1 MDMDIN
7 LLQQL
12 CAHYGIATDYH
23 DLWGQ
28 HHPVQPQALLNL
40 LAAFD
45 PQLATD
51 PSLPKALQRARSGS
65 WEQPIT
71 PTVAIRNDY
80 THWGVRL
87 RLPRHTQQLHWQL
100 RGEDGEVVAQ
110 AGQDAHALGEI
121 SQTERQGVTWVE
133 RHLAIDRRLASGYY
147 RLRVDT
153 CSSECLVI
161 CAPQQC
167 YRPRALQHG
176 GRVWG
181 PSIQLYALRS
191 PQNWGMGDFGDLLVL
206 IRQMAARGADIIG
219 LNPLHALFMHNPAH
233 ASPYSPCSR
242 QQLNVLYIDVPAV
255 QEFADCAAA
264 RALVA
269 SAAFQQRLADLR
281 EPALVDYPGVA
292 RAKFEVL
299 EILHTHF
306 AARHLGEAPDAQGR
320 AFLAFVARGGQALR
334 RHALFEA
341 IQAHLHAA
349 DPSLWGWP
357 AWPPQWQDPAGER
370 TEDFARTHAQRLQFH
385 QYLQWQ
391 ASIQLARAHE
401 TCTSLGM
408 GVGLYLDLAVSVDR
422 GGSDTWEHQN
432 SFAVDASVGAPPDD
446 FNLNGQ
452 GWGLPPLRP
461 DRLRLHHYRIFIDT
475 LRSNMRGAGALR
487 IDHVMGLMRLFWI
500 PPGGVPR
507 DGAYVYYPLDE
518 MMAIVAL
525 ESQRSQC
532 LVIGEDLGTV
542 ADNMREALA
551 RSDVL
556 SYRLL
561 YFERQRDG
569 NFTPPAHYP
578 PAALVAIGTH
588 DLATL
593 SGWWGAHDLQLRLQL
608 GLQSD
613 LQLLERQLLER
624 LHDRTRLV
632 MALHHAGLLAQD
644 ALTEAATGASPSTRT
659 RIAIHAWVAAAPSAV
674 MMVQLEDVLGLVD
687 QVNLPSTV
695 DEYPNWR
702 RKLPLDLRQLAHDAA
717 MADLVRTLATLRPR
731 AAANG

>member
-1 MDMDIN
+1 MDISV
-7 LLQQL
+7 LQQL

-23 DLWGQ
+23 DLWGN
-28 HHPVQPQALLNL
+28 HHRVQPQALQTL
-40 LAAFD
+40 LATFD
-45 PQLATD
+45 PQLATN
-51 PSLPKALQRARSGS
+51 PSWPDALERARSAT
-65 WEQPIT
+65 WDQPIA
-71 PTVAIRNDY
+71 PTVAIRDDD

-87 RLPRHTQQLHWQL
+87 RLPRQTQQLRWQL
-100 RGEDGEVVAQ
+100 HREDGEVVAE
-110 AGQDAHALGEI
+110 AEQDARALEETG
-121 SQTERQGVTWVE
+121 QTERQGVAWVE
-133 RHLAIDRRLASGYY
+133 RHLAIDRQLASGYY

-153 CSSECLVI
+153 SSTECLVI

-167 YRPRALQHG
+167 YRPAALAHG

-181 PSIQLYALRS
+181 PAIQLYAVRS
-191 PQNWGMGDFGDLLVL
+191 PQNWGIGDFGDLLVL
-206 IRQMAARGADIIG
+206 IRQMATRGADIIG

-255 QEFADCAAA
+255 PEFADCAAA
-264 RALVA
+264 RAHVA
-269 SAAFQQRLADLR
+269 SAAFQQRLFELR
-281 EPALVDYPGVA
+281 KPALVDYPGVA

-299 EILHTHF
+299 DMLYAHF
-306 AARHLGEAPDAQGR
+306 AEHHLGEDPDSHGR
-320 AFLAFVARGGQALR
+320 AFLAFVAQGGQALR

-349 DPSLWGWP
+349 DPALWGWP
-357 AWPPQWQDPAGER
+357 AWPRAWQDPAGER
-370 TEDFARTHAQRLQFH
+370 AEAFARSHAQRLQFH

-401 TCTSLGM
+401 TCTRMGM

-422 GGSDTWEHQN
+422 GGSDTWEHQDC
-432 SFAVDASVGAPPDD
+432 FAVNASVGAPPDD
-446 FNLNGQ
+446 FNQNGQ

-461 DRLRLHHYRIFIDT
+461 DSLRRHYYRIFIDT

-500 PPGGVPR
+500 PPGCSPR
-507 DGAYVYYPLDE
+507 DGAYVYYALDE

-551 RSDVL
+551 RNDVL

-593 SGWWGAHDLQLRLQL
+593 PGWWGAHDLQLRLQL

-613 LQLLERQLLER
+613 VQLLEQQLLER

-632 MALHHAGLLAQD
+632 MALYHAGLLREDELAQ
-644 ALTEAATGASPSTRT
+644 AIAGATPSART
-659 RIAIHAWVAAAPSAV
+659 RVAVHAWVAAAPSAV
-674 MMVQLEDVLGLVD
+674 MMVQLEDVLGVID
-687 QVNLPSTV
+687 QVNVPSTV
-695 DEYPNWR
+695 DECPNWR
-702 RKLPLDLRQLAHDAA
+702 RKLPLDLRELDSDAA
-717 MADLVRTLATLRPR
+717 MTDLARTLSTLRPHAPDSR
-731 AAANG
+731 